1 VTVPDVNV
9 VQVIVPAI
17 SPIYG
22 NNPGYGILEIDDNTF
37 EIDTMHFHWFQ
48 LEDWYRM
55 GVAIWKDLDIQGQLG
70 YDLNDPSSV
79 RDINN
84 KMMYNFQQFGLMQAM
99 KYGVPKYLAQ
109 GAAFFWPLYQ
119 LFDNNQTPEGF
130 GVICSNTAWDASS
143 MSEACQSAL
152 GLI

>member
-1 VTVPDVNV
+1 MTVPDVNV

-22 NNPGYGILEIDDNTF
+22 NNPGYGILEIDDTTF

-84 KMMYNFQQFGLMQAM
+84 KMMYNFQQFGLM
-99 KYGVPKYLAQ
+99 
-109 GAAFFWPLYQ
+109 
-119 LFDNNQTPEGF
+119 
-130 GVICSNTAWDASS
+130 
-143 MSEACQSAL
+143 
-152 GLI
+152 